1 MLRTQKGIFWFFG
14 RWLTES
20 KALLWPSVRCF
31 RFRWLL
37 GHHIKCG
44 TIVLIYPKRNHI
56 PATFTILN
64 FPVDN
69 LELAMDKPV
78 GLGVN
83 FEIYLE
89 GNVKTGQKEGMY
101 QWEKSKDGVVHGSYL
116 QYFVSAWEFINYFQL
131 YQYLR
136 SCNTMYYVQ

>member
-1 MLRTQKGIFWFFG
+1 VGF
-14 RWLTES
+14 
-20 KALLWPSVRCF
+20 RCF
-31 RFRWLL
+31 RFGWLL
-37 GHHIKCG
+37 GLHIKCG

-89 GNVKTGQKEGMY
+89 GNVKTDQKEGMY
-101 QWEKSKDGVVHGSYL
+101 Q
-116 QYFVSAWEFINYFQL
+116 
-131 YQYLR
+131 
-136 SCNTMYYVQ
+136 